1 MLKPTHGPLCPIC
14 GLPTDTDAPC
24 PDCVP
29 PLRQKLR
36 KYLNLLEV
44 GFAKHAADQNHPLTF
59 NMVKAYHGI
68 TDKAHY
74 EAYQRGEVGLHKPTH
89 ISVIDRQLNVSE
101 KEIRETIEQLNDV
114 GLTETV
120 IDKNGIVRGIIKHI
134 GGTN

>member
-1 MLKPTHGPLCPIC
+1 MLKPTPGPLCPIC

-59 NMVKAYHGI
+59 NRVKAY
-68 TDKAHY
+68 
-74 EAYQRGEVGLHKPTH
+74 ERGEVGHHKPTH
-89 ISVIDRQLNVSE
+89 IFVITRHLNVPE
-101 KEIRETIEQLNDV
+101 KEMRETLEHLNAV
-114 GLTETV
+114 GLTETI
-120 IDKNGIVRGIIKHI
+120 IDKNGIVRGIIKHR
-134 GGTN
+134 GGTH